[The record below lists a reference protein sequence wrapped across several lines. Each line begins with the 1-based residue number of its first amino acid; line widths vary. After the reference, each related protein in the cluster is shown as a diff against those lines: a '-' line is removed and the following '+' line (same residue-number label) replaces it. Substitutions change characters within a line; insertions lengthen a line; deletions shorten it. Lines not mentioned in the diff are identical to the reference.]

1 MRIVRRVS
9 VKREPTETS
18 GARAK
23 HPVGFQI
30 CEDAV
35 SGNPW
40 ISL

>member
-9 VKREPTETS
+9 VKRESTETS
-18 GARAK
+18 GAGAK
-23 HPVGFQI
+23 HTVDRQI

>member
-9 VKREPTETS
+9 VKRESTETS
-18 GARAK
+18 GAGAK
-23 HPVGFQI
+23 YTVSLQI

-35 SGNPW
+35 SRNPW